1 METRLEKL
9 IEANN
14 QGKLLKTIKKK
25 KSLVIQKET
34 KGQGAG
40 VSKRR
45 NRSS

>member
-25 KSLVIQKET
+25 SLVIQKET
-34 KGQGAG
+34 KGKGAG